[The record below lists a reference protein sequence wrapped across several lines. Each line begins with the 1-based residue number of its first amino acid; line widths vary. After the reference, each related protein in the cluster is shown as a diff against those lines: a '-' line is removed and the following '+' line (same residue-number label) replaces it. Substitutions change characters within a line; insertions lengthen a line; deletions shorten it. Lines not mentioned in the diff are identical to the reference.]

1 MHELPPL
8 RPDTPE
14 YAFSRRAKRDALLQN
29 LEQQYGPH
37 FSDSDVRLYRKQR
50 ELNAARQRPSRRGGF
65 PLDDSLPAPDTFLKL
80 SLDFQRTILNERCEA
95 LTAVLPELPPSS
107 AWQLYTA
114 IPGLLTLM
122 TLSVAQRLHGLAY
135 ATSLPLP
142 QLLQQLLA
150 FRRLAF
156 VHPVTVESRL
166 GLLAR
171 VARLDRRRAVLLM
184 AQQPQLWLMDSRQL
198 GPR

>member
-1 MHELPPL
+1 L
-8 RPDTPE
+8 RTGIIK
-14 YAFSRRAKRDALLQN
+14 STLTHRCVLL
-29 LEQQYGPH
+29 LCC
-37 FSDSDVRLYRKQR
+37 FAV
-50 ELNAARQRPSRRGGF
+50 
-65 PLDDSLPAPDTFLKL
+65 
-80 SLDFQRTILNERCEA
+80 NERCEA
-95 LTAVLPELPPSS
+95 LSALLPELPTAA
-107 AWQLYTA
+107 AWQLYTS
-114 IPGLLTLM
+114 IPGLLTFM
-122 TLSVAQRLHGLAY
+122 TLQVAQRLHGQAY
-135 ATSLPLP
+135 ATGLPMQ
-142 QLLQQLLA
+142 QLVQQLLA

>member
-1 MHELPPL
+1 MTACSVASPPALEQRQHLCCTHDTWSITALPQC
-8 RPDTPE
+8 TPF
-14 YAFSRRAKRDALLQN
+14 AAVAAAALLLQIA
-29 LEQQYGPH
+29 
-37 FSDSDVRLYRKQR
+37 V
-50 ELNAARQRPSRRGGF
+50 
-65 PLDDSLPAPDTFLKL
+65 
-80 SLDFQRTILNERCEA
+80 NERCEA
-95 LTAVLPELPPSS
+95 LAAVLPALPPSA